1 MIELL
6 THISRRPRRLALAAL
21 VALSVPTLLVQPP
34 AVAASPDQATERT
47 SYVLIAAG
55 NGSSTMSG
63 STDDLR
69 HARSLRSGREALL
82 YVRNGG
88 AAYVIRD
95 TATLRQAEAIFA
107 PQNALGD
114 RQGELGDRQSA
125 LGERQSRLGEQ
136 QAELGS
142 QQAYASPKRAEAL
155 GRQQEALGRQQ
166 NELGRQQDE
175 LGRQQEELGREQ
187 ERLAD
192 EANVRIRALLDE
204 AVRNGV
210 AQRVD

>member
-6 THISRRPRRLALAAL
+6 TNMPRNYRRLALAAL
-21 VALSVPTLLVQPP
+21 AALAVPTLLVQPS
-34 AVAASPDQATERT
+34 AVAASRDQSADRT

-69 HARSLRSGREALL
+69 RARSLRSGREALL
-82 YVRNGG
+82 YVRDGG

-95 TATLRQAEAIFA
+95 AATLRQAEAIFA

-114 RQGELGDRQSA
+114 QQGELGDRQSA
-125 LGERQSRLGEQ
+125 LGERQSRLGMQ

-166 NELGRQQDE
+166 DELGRQQNELGRQQE
-175 LGRQQEELGREQ
+175 ALGREQ

-192 EANVRIRALLDE
+192 EANARIRALVEE
-204 AVRNGV
+204 AVQRGV